1 MTSDTPTN
9 QPQPGR
15 YGRFGGRYVAEAIWT
30 PLQEIAAAFEDAVAD
45 ESFMEEFQRHLND
58 RLGRPTPVS
67 LLERL
72 SEGADGGRL
81 WLKREDL
88 CQGGSFC
95 GNLAVAYGL
104 LARRMG
110 REWLI
115 GDTATGDFGI
125 ALGAVGNALG
135 LKTRVFIGREDAD
148 EEAMQVQRMDE
159 LGVTV
164 ERVDTHCRGRKDAC
178 AEALRFW
185 ATHSHNQL
193 YCSSSLAAPDP
204 FPRMIAYFLSV
215 IGAEA
220 GVQLSRRQCRPF
232 YLIAPVG
239 SGGFAAGLFSE
250 FIEDEE
256 VQLVGVQAGAEGLE
270 GRHSASIVAGRPGVL
285 HGTHSFLLQDDDGQ
299 VARPASIAG
308 GLSMAHVGP
317 QHARWAETGRVHYVS
332 VENVDAIRAVRR
344 VIAEEG
350 INVSLESGH
359 AIAYALDLLPTLSSD
374 RDVVVGV
381 SGAGIRDIERIRPRT
396 DEEADA

>member
-1 MTSDTPTN
+1 MPSDPTTN
-9 QPQPGR
+9 RSKPGR

-30 PLQEIAAAFEDAVAD
+30 PLQEIAATFEQAVAD
-45 ESFMEEFQRHLND
+45 EAFMEEFQRHLND

-67 LLERL
+67 LLTRI
-72 SEGADGGRL
+72 SEGEGGGRL

-125 ALGAVGNALG
+125 ALGAIGNALG
-135 LKTRVFIGREDAD
+135 LKTRVFIGREDAEQ
-148 EEAMQVQRMDE
+148 EEMQVRRMDE
-159 LGVTV
+159 LGVKV
-164 ERVDTHCRGRKDAC
+164 ERVDTHSRGRKAAC

-185 ATHSHNQL
+185 ATHSAGHL

-220 GVQLSRRQCRPF
+220 GVQLARRQCRPF

-250 FIEDEE
+250 FVGDEE
-256 VQLVGVQAGAEGLE
+256 VQLVGVQAAAEGLE

-285 HGTHSFLLQDDDGQ
+285 HGTHSFLLQDADGQ

-308 GLSMAHVGP
+308 GLAMAHVGP
-317 QHARWAETGRVHYVS
+317 QHARWAETGRVHYVP

-344 VIAEEG
+344 VMVEEG

-359 AIAYALDLLPTLSSD
+359 ALAYALKLLPTLSSD
-374 RDVVVGV
+374 RDVVVGI
-381 SGAGIRDIERIRPRT
+381 SGAGMRDIERIRRRL
-396 DEEADA
+396 EEEGES

>member
-1 MTSDTPTN
+1 MPSEAPTG
-9 QPQPGR
+9 QTESGR
-15 YGRFGGRYVAEAIWT
+15 YGRFGGRYVAESIWT
-30 PLQEIAAAFEDAVAD
+30 PLEEIAAVFEAAVAD
-45 ESFMEEFQRHLND
+45 ESFMESFQRHLND

-67 LLERL
+67 VLSRL
-72 SEGADGGRL
+72 STCEGGGRL

-95 GNLAVAYGL
+95 GNLAVAYAL

-125 ALGAVGNALG
+125 ALGSIGNALG

-148 EEAMQVQRMDE
+148 EEPVQVRRMDE
-159 LGVTV
+159 LGVKV
-164 ERVDTHCRGRKDAC
+164 ERVDTNCRGRKAAC

-185 ATHSHNQL
+185 ATHSENHL

-220 GVQLSRRQCRPF
+220 GVQLARRQCRPF

-250 FIEDEE
+250 FIGEDD
-256 VQLVGVQAGAEGLE
+256 VHLVGVQSAADGLE
-270 GRHSASIVAGRPGVL
+270 GRHAASIVAGRPGVL
-285 HGTHSFLLQDDDGQ
+285 HGTHSYLLQDDNGQ
-299 VARPASIAG
+299 VLRPASIAG

-317 QHARWAETGRVHYVS
+317 QHARWAETGRVHYVA
-332 VENVDAIRAVRR
+332 VENISALRAVRR
-344 VIAEEG
+344 VMAEEG

-359 AIAYALDLLPTLSSD
+359 ALAYALDLLPTLPGD
-374 RDVVVGV
+374 KDVVVGI
-381 SGAGIRDIERIRPRT
+381 SGAGMRDIERIRQRT
-396 DEEADA
+396 ESEGEA